1 MASAKKYQRI
11 YQNIDDNQN
20 VKDKAIIED
29 YINKIS
35 SLIDNDQ
42 EKQVKAAQIVHN
54 LINSSSKKGKL

>member
-11 YQNIDDNQN
+11 YQNIDENQN